1 MVGEEIIMSIWSK
14 LDFRQ
19 VTVTVSGEILAEH
32 VDMLKHNLLD
42 RLQYGYHQVLLD
54 MNSVHG
60 FPVSLIAVLAELRQ
74 RFAKRGGELVIDYQN
89 GTVQEW
95 SS

>member
-1 MVGEEIIMSIWSK
+1 MSIWSK

-19 VTVTVSGEILAEH
+19 VTITVSGEMFAEH

-42 RLQYGYHQVLLD
+42 RLQYGYHRVLLD
-54 MNSVHG
+54 MNSVRE

-74 RFAKRGGELVIDYQN
+74 RFAKHGGELVIDYQN
-89 GTVQEW
+89 GMIREW
-95 SS
+95 DS